1 MNNVQKH
8 NNKKEEQKDGT
19 CNRVEAGEMYMQKLC
34 RNTRK
39 ENTNSGDLDII
50 GVTL

>member
-1 MNNVQKH
+1 
-8 NNKKEEQKDGT
+8 
-19 CNRVEAGEMYMQKLC
+19 MYMQKLC

-50 GVTL
+50 GVTLWELILHN